1 VPLVSLDGVGSTSC
15 EYRLE
20 RFCGVTA
27 HFSNS
32 PNAAADVVT
41 VPRQRSL
48 YCGGLKR
55 IFDVAFVLV
64 TSVVVAPVVAILA
77 LLIMR
82 DGHSPFF
89 VQERVG
95 RDGKVFRLLKLR
107 SMVHDADRKL
117 AEYLAV
123 DPAAREEWERSQ
135 KLRDDP
141 RITALGCFL
150 RRCSLDELPQFWNV
164 LVGDMSVVGPRPMLP
179 QQRDLYPGQAY
190 YALKPGITGMWQ
202 VGDRHNTSFAARA
215 RYDAEYYNQIGLIT
229 DLVIVAQTV
238 RVVFR
243 GTGC

>member
-1 VPLVSLDGVGSTSC
+1 M
-15 EYRLE
+15 
-20 RFCGVTA
+20 TA
-27 HFSNS
+27 HFSDS
-32 PNAAADVVT
+32 PHAAADVVT
-41 VPRQRSL
+41 VPRQRSA
-48 YCGGLKR
+48 YRAVLKR
-55 IFDVAFVLV
+55 LFDLTFVLCA
-64 TSVVVAPVVAILA
+64 SVVVAPLVAILA

-89 VQERVG
+89 VQQRVG
-95 RDGKVFRLLKLR
+95 RHGKVFDLCKLR

-117 AEYLAV
+117 AEHLAV

-141 RITALGCFL
+141 RITSVGRFL
-150 RRCSLDELPQFWNV
+150 RRFSLDELPQFWNV
-164 LVGDMSVVGPRPMLP
+164 LAGDMSIVGPRPMLP

-215 RYDAEYYNQIGLIT
+215 RYDAEYYNRVGLFT

-238 RVVFR
+238 RVMLR